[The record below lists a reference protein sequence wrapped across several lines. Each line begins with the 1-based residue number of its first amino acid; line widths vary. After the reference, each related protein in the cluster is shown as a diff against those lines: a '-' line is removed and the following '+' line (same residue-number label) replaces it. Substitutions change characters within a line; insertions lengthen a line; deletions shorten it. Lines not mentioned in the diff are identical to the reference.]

1 MGGTDIRPINQIV
14 IHCSDTYPDMDIG
27 VDEIRHWHTVD
38 NGWSDVG
45 YHFVIRRSGV
55 IETGRPIEKAGAH
68 AAGHNIASVGVCVVG
83 GKARAGRQPCNFTA
97 RQWASLAALV
107 DTLKRDH
114 PTIESVIGHNDV
126 SSKTCPTFD
135 VAAWTGE

>member
-1 MGGTDIRPINQIV
+1 MFTKPDRPV
-14 IHCSDTYPDMDIG
+14 DRVFLHCSASDRPEHDNVATM
-27 VDEIRHWHTVD
+27 RNWHLAR
-38 NGWSDVG
+38 GWSDVG
-45 YHFVIRRSGV
+45 YHFVIRRSGE

-126 SSKTCPTFD
+126 SSKTCPIFD